1 MWGLAGIQ
9 KARRSRQVARVYCSY
24 QRGKLIHK
32 VVKNVRL
39 RQLIKLIT
47 LVSCQ
52 WYVKPTA
59 DRGRAEGWMCL
70 ASDPPTR
77 PELSR
82 GTCEVWDGDR
92 WTIQTSVTVLTAACA
107 FESML
112 DVQIFCAEESKA
124 LQEKLNATLKRAI
137 GMLSTG
143 INPDR
148 VEEGTK
154 QLDSLL
160 EDLEEQ
166 LRLLNQQQME
176 QEEEASATA
185 RIAESDHIDKG
196 KERKLITDV
205 SEMSMNVIDDDG
217 KQLSADD
224 STPPGRS
231 TTKTALNNAKSA
243 S

>member
-1 MWGLAGIQ
+1 
-9 KARRSRQVARVYCSY
+9 
-24 QRGKLIHK
+24 
-32 VVKNVRL
+32 
-39 RQLIKLIT
+39 
-47 LVSCQ
+47 
-52 WYVKPTA
+52 
-59 DRGRAEGWMCL
+59 MCL

-176 QEEEASATA
+176 QEEEANATA
-185 RIAESDHIDKG
+185 RIAESDHIDKD

-205 SEMSMNVIDDDG
+205 SEMSMNVIDDED
-217 KQLSADD
+217 KHQSDE
-224 STPPGRS
+224 STPTGRS
-231 TTKTALNNAKSA
+231 ATKQALNNAKSA

>member
-1 MWGLAGIQ
+1 MYSHLPIFLTF
-9 KARRSRQVARVYCSY
+9 RIFVP
-24 QRGKLIHK
+24 L
-32 VVKNVRL
+32 L
-39 RQLIKLIT
+39 
-47 LVSCQ
+47 Q

-92 WTIQTSVTVLTAACA
+92 WTVQTSVTVLTAACA

-143 INPDR
+143 INPEK

-185 RIAESDHIDKG
+185 KVLENDFEKDRKQIGDVAVEMGLVKSNNLNSNRDTGEDKINT
-196 KERKLITDV
+196 KPLAKQSLNDV
-205 SEMSMNVIDDDG
+205 
-217 KQLSADD
+217 
-224 STPPGRS
+224 R
-231 TTKTALNNAKSA
+231 SA

>member
-1 MWGLAGIQ
+1 
-9 KARRSRQVARVYCSY
+9 
-24 QRGKLIHK
+24 
-32 VVKNVRL
+32 
-39 RQLIKLIT
+39 
-47 LVSCQ
+47 
-52 WYVKPTA
+52 
-59 DRGRAEGWMCL
+59 MCL

-185 RIAESDHIDKG
+185 RIAESDHIDKDKDKEKD

-205 SEMSMNVIDDDG
+205 SEMNMNVIDDDD
-217 KQLSADD
+217 KHLSDD
-224 STPPGRS
+224 GTPPGRS
-231 TTKTALNNAKSA
+231 ATKQPLNNSKSA

>member
-1 MWGLAGIQ
+1 
-9 KARRSRQVARVYCSY
+9 
-24 QRGKLIHK
+24 
-32 VVKNVRL
+32 
-39 RQLIKLIT
+39 
-47 LVSCQ
+47 
-52 WYVKPTA
+52 
-59 DRGRAEGWMCL
+59 MCL

-143 INPDR
+143 INQDR

-166 LRLLNQQQME
+166 LRLLNQMQME
-176 QEEEASATA
+176 QEEEATATA
-185 RIAESDHIDKG
+185 KVLENCADSDKTQEIAVELNLGFAGSKDRDQPEEKNNIK
-196 KERKLITDV
+196 
-205 SEMSMNVIDDDG
+205 
-217 KQLSADD
+217 
-224 STPPGRS
+224 STS
-231 TTKTALNNAKSA
+231 FE
-243 S
+243 

>member
-1 MWGLAGIQ
+1 MHPLVF
-9 KARRSRQVARVYCSY
+9 KADVLLSASSVLLS
-24 QRGKLIHK
+24 
-32 VVKNVRL
+32 
-39 RQLIKLIT
+39 
-47 LVSCQ
+47 Q

-92 WTIQTSVTVLTAACA
+92 WTVQTSVTVLTAACA

-143 INPDR
+143 INPDK

-176 QEEEASATA
+176 QEEEACATA
-185 RIAESDHIDKG
+185 KVLENDIDID
-196 KERKLITDV
+196 RKQITDAAV
-205 SEMSMNVIDDDG
+205 EMGLVNGSHDKEIEPTKVTKPIT
-217 KQLSADD
+217 KQII
-224 STPPGRS
+224 
-231 TTKTALNNAKSA
+231 NNIKSA

>member
-1 MWGLAGIQ
+1 MP
-9 KARRSRQVARVYCSY
+9 
-24 QRGKLIHK
+24 
-32 VVKNVRL
+32 
-39 RQLIKLIT
+39 
-47 LVSCQ
+47 Q

-92 WTIQTSVTVLTAACA
+92 WTVQTSVTVLTAACA

-185 RIAESDHIDKG
+185 KVLENDFDKD
-196 KERKLITDV
+196 RKQITDV
-205 SEMSMNVIDDDG
+205 AVEVGLVNSNNLNSIPEGEYKINTKHLV
-217 KQLSADD
+217 KQS
-224 STPPGRS
+224 
-231 TTKTALNNAKSA
+231 LNNVKSA

>member
-1 MWGLAGIQ
+1 MP
-9 KARRSRQVARVYCSY
+9 
-24 QRGKLIHK
+24 
-32 VVKNVRL
+32 
-39 RQLIKLIT
+39 
-47 LVSCQ
+47 Q

-92 WTIQTSVTVLTAACA
+92 WTVQTSVTVLTAACA

-185 RIAESDHIDKG
+185 KVLENDFDKD
-196 KERKLITDV
+196 RKQITDV
-205 SEMSMNVIDDDG
+205 AVEVGLVNSANLNISPEGGYKINVMKSKSDNVVNQNGSTHTRISEIIGMGSDVM
-217 KQLSADD
+217 
-224 STPPGRS
+224 THF
-231 TTKTALNNAKSA
+231 
-243 S
+243 

>member
-1 MWGLAGIQ
+1 
-9 KARRSRQVARVYCSY
+9 
-24 QRGKLIHK
+24 
-32 VVKNVRL
+32 
-39 RQLIKLIT
+39 
-47 LVSCQ
+47 
-52 WYVKPTA
+52 
-59 DRGRAEGWMCL
+59 MCL

-148 VEEGTK
+148 VDEGTR

-176 QEEEASATA
+176 QEEEANATA
-185 RIAESDHIDKG
+185 KVLENDLDKDTEKIRKHIN
-196 KERKLITDV
+196 DV
-205 SEMSMNVIDDDG
+205 AVETGLGLVNGTQDRDRFEEKS
-217 KQLSADD
+217 
-224 STPPGRS
+224 
-231 TTKTALNNAKSA
+231 NAKSNAKQALNDVKSA

>member
-1 MWGLAGIQ
+1 VNFFGLIEL
-9 KARRSRQVARVYCSY
+9 SLLSEHLLSLTSVRQ
-24 QRGKLIHK
+24 
-32 VVKNVRL
+32 
-39 RQLIKLIT
+39 
-47 LVSCQ
+47 Q

-185 RIAESDHIDKG
+185 KVLENDVEKDKD
-196 KERKLITDV
+196 KERKHMSDV
-205 SEMSMNVIDDDG
+205 AVEMGFGFGVGLLGGGAQDRDRSEEKNNLKSPS
-217 KQLSADD
+217 KQ
-224 STPPGRS
+224 T
-231 TTKTALNNAKSA
+231 LNNAKSA

>member
-1 MWGLAGIQ
+1 M
-9 KARRSRQVARVYCSY
+9 
-24 QRGKLIHK
+24 
-32 VVKNVRL
+32 
-39 RQLIKLIT
+39 
-47 LVSCQ
+47 
-52 WYVKPTA
+52 KPTA

-92 WTIQTSVTVLTAACA
+92 WTVQTSVTVLTAACA

-185 RIAESDHIDKG
+185 KVLENDFDKD
-196 KERKLITDV
+196 RKQITDV
-205 SEMSMNVIDDDG
+205 AVEVGLVNSTNLNISPEGEYKINAKNLV
-217 KQLSADD
+217 KQ
-224 STPPGRS
+224 P
-231 TTKTALNNAKSA
+231 LNNLKSA

>member
-1 MWGLAGIQ
+1 MV
-9 KARRSRQVARVYCSY
+9 RQLM
-24 QRGKLIHK
+24 KLI
-32 VVKNVRL
+32 
-39 RQLIKLIT
+39 I
-47 LVSCQ
+47 LVLCQ

-176 QEEEASATA
+176 QEEEANATA
-185 RIAESDHIDKG
+185 RIAESDHIDKD

-205 SEMSMNVIDDDG
+205 SEMSMNVIDDED
-217 KQLSADD
+217 KHQSDE
-224 STPPGRS
+224 STPTGRS
-231 TTKTALNNAKSA
+231 ATKQALNNAKSA

>member
-1 MWGLAGIQ
+1 
-9 KARRSRQVARVYCSY
+9 
-24 QRGKLIHK
+24 
-32 VVKNVRL
+32 
-39 RQLIKLIT
+39 
-47 LVSCQ
+47 
-52 WYVKPTA
+52 
-59 DRGRAEGWMCL
+59 MCL

-185 RIAESDHIDKG
+185 KVLENDVEKDKD
-196 KERKLITDV
+196 KERKHMSDV
-205 SEMSMNVIDDDG
+205 AVEMGFGFGVGLLGAGGAQDRDRSEEKNSLKPPS
-217 KQLSADD
+217 KQ
-224 STPPGRS
+224 T
-231 TTKTALNNAKSA
+231 LNNAKSA

>member
-1 MWGLAGIQ
+1 MVHQLM
-9 KARRSRQVARVYCSY
+9 
-24 QRGKLIHK
+24 KLI
-32 VVKNVRL
+32 
-39 RQLIKLIT
+39 I
-47 LVSCQ
+47 LVLCQ

-185 RIAESDHIDKG
+185 RIAESDHIDKD

-231 TTKTALNNAKSA
+231 ATKNALNNAKSA